1 MELMRF
7 PLENTHSRRGYVG
20 WRGCESGV
28 AEEGEGAGEEGGGE
42 GGGGKDRSQS
52 FFFFSS
58 RGNVSRGQEWYESR
72 GLVSSRDGPRDS
84 IGQM

>member
-7 PLENTHSRRGYVG
+7 PLENTHSRRGYAG
-20 WRGCESGV
+20 WRGCEGGV
-28 AEEGEGAGEEGGGE
+28 TAGRGTGEKETEGGE
-42 GGGGKDRSQS
+42 DRSQS

>member
-7 PLENTHSRRGYVG
+7 PLENTHSTWVC
-20 WRGCESGV
+20 W
-28 AEEGEGAGEEGGGE
+28 AAGLQGDRKEGG
-42 GGGGKDRSQS
+42 DQSQS